1 MVDYKEEIET
11 INDAIEALAKVG
23 VLYLFKDF
31 KKSKQIIE
39 MQKELFEL
47 REQTIEKHKIVQ
59 SMCNLL
65 VGYTPKFR
73 QIQTKKTPSP
83 LR

>member
-23 VLYLFKDF
+23 ALYLFKDF

-47 REQTIEKHKIVQ
+47 REQTIEKHKIV
-59 SMCNLL
+59 
-65 VGYTPKFR
+65 
-73 QIQTKKTPSP
+73 
-83 LR
+83 